1 MNATEY
7 SSENVASAVG
17 DALRNS
23 ALREAELVFGSAQI
37 LLTKTQRFTGE
48 PVAQDAPPPEYP
60 VVQTRLP
67 DQADSWLS

>member
-1 MNATEY
+1 MDGPENI
-7 SSENVASAVG
+7 SKNVASAVG

-48 PVAQDAPPPEYP
+48 AVPQDAPPPEYP
-60 VVQTRLP
+60 VVQTRVP